1 MCDYWIMETL
11 IRQYGISGIG
21 YEGQHLDEFI
31 ARLALSGTR
40 LLADVRLNPISRKRG
55 FSKRLL
61 AASLAEAGIGYR
73 HVPELGNPK
82 WNRAGFGGSPA
93 EVLAARERFAHMID
107 GDAAGLRLDEIAD
120 AAMEGGVAV
129 MCFEADERAC
139 HRYVV
144 LREIERRLELSDAA
158 VL

>member
-1 MCDYWIMETL
+1 MKTL
-11 IRQYGISGIG
+11 IRQYDISGIG
-21 YEGQHLDEFI
+21 YEGQNIDEFV
-31 ARLALSGTR
+31 ARLAVGGTR
-40 LLADVRLNPISRKRG
+40 ILADVRLNPISRKRG

-82 WNRAGFGGSPA
+82 LEPGRIRRKPVRGPGRAGSGSRDM
-93 EVLAARERFAHMID
+93 LD
-107 GDAAGLRLDEIAD
+107 GEAAGLRLNEIAD
-120 AAMEGGVAV
+120 AAIEGGVAV

-144 LREIERRLELSDAA
+144 LRELAAPPGVSDAVA
-158 VL
+158 L